1 MKYVTK
7 VMDSIGGGGEGGDAK
22 VYGYWLFGKRFNS
35 YSPSLLKRKENE

>member
-22 VYGYWLFGKRFNS
+22 VYVIGCLVS
-35 YSPSLLKRKENE
+35 VSILILLHY